1 MAKLFETSEDIV
13 ELAENKFEETGLAQ
27 IGINLRIMSVPKAKD
42 ILKISRAN
50 ATTEYLTNSDDLIT
64 LFVFEQAFDRL
75 SDEQKNLLMEGVFSN
90 VAYDTEKDKLI
101 VDNSRYGEFI
111 RMRRKYEN
119 YGDIIEVSTMV
130 IEEIAEE
137 EKRRKEEEKL
147 AKKELKN
154 KSK

>member
-13 ELAENKFEETGLAQ
+13 ELAESKFEETGLAQ
-27 IGINLRIMSVPKAKD
+27 IGINLRIMSVSKAKD
-42 ILKISRAN
+42 ILKISRAK

-119 YGDIIEVSTMV
+119 YGDIIEVSTMM

-154 KSK
+154 K

>member
-13 ELAENKFEETGLAQ
+13 ELAESKFEETGLAQ
-27 IGINLRIMSVPKAKD
+27 IGINLRIMSVSNAKD
-42 ILKISRAN
+42 ILKISRAK

-119 YGDIIEVSTMV
+119 YGDIIEVSTMM

-154 KSK
+154 K

>member
-13 ELAENKFEETGLAQ
+13 ELAESKFEETGLAQ
-27 IGINLRIMSVPKAKD
+27 IGINLRIMSVSKAKD

-119 YGDIIEVSTMV
+119 YGDIIEVSTMM

-154 KSK
+154 K

>member
-1 MAKLFETSEDIV
+1 M
-13 ELAENKFEETGLAQ
+13 
-27 IGINLRIMSVPKAKD
+27 
-42 ILKISRAN
+42 KISRAN

-119 YGDIIEVSTMV
+119 YGDVIEVSTMM